1 MTYTPIGADER
12 VRINAARDE
21 QIEKLWTDQSE
32 KASEQAA
39 VGELTEELRQC
50 REKLAHNKDEVKY
63 LRGKLERLATENRVL
78 RREQRAG
85 KRDDV
90 ILQLETA
97 LERKDAEKMKQ
108 EESLSDAFSGVVRDL
123 QERVNALT
131 AERDKAMI
139 QIERDR
145 LGGKR
150 VASL

>member
-1 MTYTPIGADER
+1 
-12 VRINAARDE
+12 
-21 QIEKLWTDQSE
+21 
-32 KASEQAA
+32 
-39 VGELTEELRQC
+39 
-50 REKLAHNKDEVKY
+50 
-63 LRGKLERLATENRVL
+63 
-78 RREQRAG
+78 
-85 KRDDV
+85 
-90 ILQLETA
+90 
-97 LERKDAEKMKQ
+97 MKQ